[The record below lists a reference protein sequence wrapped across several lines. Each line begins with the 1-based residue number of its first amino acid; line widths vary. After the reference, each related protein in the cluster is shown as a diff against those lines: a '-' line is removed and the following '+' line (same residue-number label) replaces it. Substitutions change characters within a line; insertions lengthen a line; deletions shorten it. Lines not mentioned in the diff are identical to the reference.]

1 MEIGALLYSQVDLWM
16 GYTYKSLR
24 LSTDAIHSNGDTSF
38 AGVNVLNSLS
48 K

>member
-1 MEIGALLYSQVDLWM
+1 M

-24 LSTDAIHSNGDTSF
+24 LSTDAIHSNGDMSF